1 MIGSIR
7 GVVTYESG
15 ERVEWRARPKDVA
28 AMEAYARRKAIP
40 IEEGLSPTLGM
51 FLGYSALGVAEG
63 FETWLNTLDDFETI
77 VEDEPADPFL
87 QGASLER

>member
-7 GVVTYESG
+7 GVVTYENG
-15 ERVEWRARPKDVA
+15 ERVAWKARPKDVA
-28 AMEAYARRKAIP
+28 AMEAYARRKGTA

-63 FETWLNTLDDFETI
+63 FETWLATLDDFETL
-77 VEDEPADPFL
+77 VGDEPVDPFPE
-87 QGASLER
+87 GVSLER